1 LTGANPCLLQTIPE
15 QAQNPVEPDSMLNH
29 GFWIP
34 PVLTQLT
41 GQRINYRQIHSGLQK
56 AQADNNVHFAHCITA
71 FNFLFCWVIFLQATG
86 LGQSPKQESL
96 VITEAKL
103 LQDLRLR
110 PQQWHQSMEGNVYNK

>member
-1 LTGANPCLLQTIPE
+1 MGLENSYKPQDSCIQDTELTMDKYTVDSRKLKQTI
-15 QAQNPVEPDSMLNH
+15 NPFCTLYY
-29 GFWIP
+29 F
-34 PVLTQLT
+34 
-41 GQRINYRQIHSGLQK
+41 LQFLILLG
-56 AQADNNVHFAHCITA
+56 HFQ
-71 FNFLFCWVIFLQATG
+71 QATG